1 MARTSK
7 AGILAA
13 AALLISVMFAPG
25 ANAATTALN
34 QMQTTP
40 VANGIYTVQNNELDS
55 GAAKSI
61 TTNRNADFT
70 VENSAIG
77 NATNGAPG
85 GYPSIYQGCHWGTCT
100 SGGRRGL

>member
-7 AGILAA
+7 AEILAT

-40 VANGIYTVQNNELDS
+40 VADGIYTVQNNEFLHLRW
-55 GAAKSI
+55 AARAM
-61 TTNRNADFT
+61 TCGR
-70 VENSAIG
+70 
-77 NATNGAPG
+77 APRARST
-85 GYPSIYQGCHWGTCT
+85 PSPT
-100 SGGRRGL
+100 R

>member
-13 AALLISVMFAPG
+13 AALPISVMFAP
-25 ANAATTALN
+25 
-34 QMQTTP
+34 
-40 VANGIYTVQNNELDS
+40 VADGIYTVQNNELGS
-55 GAAKSI
+55 GAAESI

-70 VENSAIG
+70 VANSAID

-85 GYPSIYQGCHWGTCT
+85 GYPSIYQGCYWGTCT